1 MRGLIVSTLVAAALV
16 AAAPAYG
23 QRASLA
29 DRVASLEQQAA
40 ANQGNM
46 DLLNQLTQ
54 LRGEV
59 QALRSQ
65 LEELQQQNEQLRST
79 SRAQYLDIDGRLNRL
94 ESGAGGAGATL
105 PDPPQ
110 ASNSAPAGNA
120 GGVLPAPPPRNV
132 PDARAAAPADE
143 RAVEFPVSRK
153 GLAGDYALKLIVDD
167 KKYET
172 GVKVAL

>member
-59 QALRSQ
+59 QALS
-65 LEELQQQNEQLRST
+65 
-79 SRAQYLDIDGRLNRL
+79 
-94 ESGAGGAGATL
+94 
-105 PDPPQ
+105 
-110 ASNSAPAGNA
+110 
-120 GGVLPAPPPRNV
+120 
-132 PDARAAAPADE
+132 
-143 RAVEFPVSRK
+143 
-153 GLAGDYALKLIVDD
+153 LIHI
-167 KKYET
+167 
-172 GVKVAL
+172 